1 MEFLGKIIISGL
13 MNGSVYGL
21 VAIGFV
27 LIYKS
32 SLLLSFC
39 QGNMLVFGAYS
50 FWAFMII
57 TGKTI
62 FLSFMLA
69 MVAGYMIGSL
79 IERIT
84 LRPLIGQPM
93 LAMVT
98 ITIFLAQVID
108 GIIVLIWGS
117 YPLQQIEIFPR
128 ASLAIG
134 KMVVTTEVLYAF
146 GLAIIAMVALMLF
159 FRYTKIGLAMRGV
172 AEGHQTMQAMG
183 YSVKKIL
190 NICWG
195 VAGIVAT
202 LGGILL
208 GATLGFQLT
217 LSSIGIL
224 AIPAAF
230 IGGLES
236 PGGAILGGL
245 LIGIV
250 ESIVS
255 GYVGQAA
262 GPPAS
267 FVILI
272 MVMFFKPE
280 GFFGLKEIE
289 RV

>member
-1 MEFLGKIIISGL
+1 MEFLGKIIVSGL

-32 SLLLSFC
+32 SKLLSFC
-39 QGNMLVFGAYS
+39 QGNMLLFGAYS
-50 FWAFMII
+50 FWGFMII
-57 TGKTI
+57 TGKNM

-69 MVAGYMIGSL
+69 MVAGYLIGSL

-84 LRPLIGQPM
+84 LRPLIGQPI
-93 LAMVT
+93 LAMVL
-98 ITIFLAQVID
+98 ITIFLAQVLD
-108 GIIVLIWGS
+108 GIVVLIWGS
-117 YPLQQIEIFPR
+117 YPLQQIHIFPR

-134 KMVVTTEVLYAF
+134 KMVVTTEVLYALGF
-146 GLAIIAMVALMLF
+146 AIVAMVALMLF

-183 YSVKKIL
+183 YSVKRIL

-195 VAGIVAT
+195 IAGIVAT

-208 GATLGFQLT
+208 ASTLGFQLP
-217 LSSIGIL
+217 LGLIGIL

-245 LIGIV
+245 MIGLV
-250 ESIVS
+250 ESIIS
-255 GYVGQAA
+255 GYAGQAA

-272 MVMFFKPE
+272 IVMLFKPE
-280 GFFGLKEIE
+280 GFFGIKQIE